1 MFVILDDQGCYIHT
15 QSAGP
20 LEMEPIFTATDP
32 DPNKL
37 LTFLVSLSSL
47 PTPDPSIRS
56 PRPSTLN
63 PPPPTLHVVEPAG
76 ELNSILR
83 QIFVTKLKLTYAQS
97 GGQCTNVSWHNAH
110 GMYTG
115 GGWGEVESP
124 L

>member
-1 MFVILDDQGCYIHT
+1 
-15 QSAGP
+15 
-20 LEMEPIFTATDP
+20 
-32 DPNKL
+32 
-37 LTFLVSLSSL
+37 VSLSSL

-63 PPPPTLHVVEPAG
+63 PPPPTLHVVEPVG